1 MLTVCV
7 PLLTF
12 TMTLLLHFDKKKTTT
27 QKHEEL
33 QIFDHGMPFFSPKIS
48 LLWSDLPLN
57 CPS

>member
-1 MLTVCV
+1 MCSITNIHHDIIIAFWL
-7 PLLTF
+7 
-12 TMTLLLHFDKKKTTT
+12 KKTTT